1 LIKPSI
7 FTIAFFTFLIKNNNE
22 ARNQMENSFQLI
34 DKLNET
40 YFEAGYQ
47 LASLDVVS
55 LFNVLAELIIE
66 NIEKRWENIAKNIKI
81 PKKEFFIAIK
91 FISEPIYFFFNKKF
105 YKQVFG
111 SPIDSPLS
119 PIIANSLWKI

>member
-1 LIKPSI
+1 
-7 FTIAFFTFLIKNNNE
+7 
-22 ARNQMENSFQLI
+22 MENSFQLI